1 MDARMYQAID
11 MMGTP
16 TMSEED
22 LAIKA
27 TAIEARR
34 LRRRGLR
41 ARLSTPR

>member
-11 MMGTP
+11 MMGIP
-16 TMSEED
+16 TMSEGD

-41 ARLSTPR
+41 ARLSAPR

>member
-1 MDARMYQAID
+1 MYQAID
-11 MMGTP
+11 MMGTRIL
-16 TMSEED
+16 SEED

-41 ARLSTPR
+41 LRFSHAR